1 MISADYESR
10 KSDRTEFSIPKNGGT
25 GWRTPL
31 ITSEFGVIPSP
42 QAYLIEQGPKSV
54 SSPHFHVQNQYQL
67 VVAGSGTLGRHP
79 VKPIS
84 VHYAQRETGYGPI
97 NAGEEGVSY
106 LTLRPNM
113 DKGSLHLPENR
124 HLMHEGMLKRQVT
137 VGLGISA
144 QASLRDRKEVAV
156 EEAIPPHADGLAAWL
171 LRLPAGARFAAPN
184 SGPGAGRF
192 HVVAAGAMR
201 LGEDRL
207 QRLGCAFT
215 FPDEAPLQFEADESG
230 LELIVLQFPLDP
242 LPPKQ

>member
-42 QAYLIEQGPKSV
+42 QAYLIEQGPNSV
-54 SSPHFHVQNQYQL
+54 SSPHFHVQNQFQL
-67 VVAGSGTLGRHP
+67 VVAGSATLGKHP
-79 VKPIS
+79 VRPIS

-137 VGLGISA
+137 ADLNISTEA
-144 QASLRDRKEVAV
+144 ALCDRKEVAV
-156 EEAIPPHADGLAAWL
+156 EEAIPQQTDGLAAWL
-171 LRLPAGARFAAPN
+171 LRLPAGARFTAPN
-184 SGPGAGRF
+184 SVPGAGRF
-192 HVVAAGAMR
+192 HVVAAGAMC
-201 LGEDRL
+201 LGADRF
-207 QRLGCAFT
+207 QRLGCVFT
-215 FPDEAPLQFEADESG
+215 FPDEGPLQFVADESG
-230 LELIVLQFPLDP
+230 LELMVLQFPVDP
-242 LPPKQ
+242 LPPKP